1 MNNNVYPA
9 DVSTQSF
16 GKLKVNLTSSVNSRP
31 IEDATVAISLTS
43 NPSVILETLKTN
55 SAGQTEEIE
64 LAAPKLEYSLAP
76 SAEQPYS
83 EYTINMTAPGFEGLL
98 VNGAQI
104 LPDVTAVQNSML
116 LPKVEEGAGE
126 EYFVIAPHTLYGEYP
141 PKIAEPEIK
150 DLEEKGII
158 VLEHPVIPEFVV
170 VHDGPP
176 KDTGAQN
183 HYVKYKDY
191 IKNVASSEIYATWTE
206 ATIQANVLA
215 IQSFTLNRVYTE
227 WYKNKGF
234 NFIITSSTAYDHKF
248 MPERNIF
255 EPISKVV
262 DTIFSNY
269 LSFPNVKQ
277 PILTQYCDGKR
288 VSCPGWMTQ
297 WGSQDLGEKGYT
309 AIEILRNFYG
319 ESMYINS
326 TNEVSGVPYSWP
338 GAPLEIGSSGNSVR
352 QIQEQLNGVSKGYP
366 MIPKLAVDGKYGE
379 GTAIAVEVFQK
390 IFGLPETGVVD
401 YPTWYKLSDIYV
413 GVSRIAELK

>member
-9 DVSTQSF
+9 DVSTQSL

-31 IEDATVAISLTS
+31 IEDATVTISLTS

-64 LAAPKLEYSLAP
+64 LAAPKIEYSLEP
-76 SAEQPYS
+76 SVEQPYS

-104 LPDVTAVQNSML
+104 LPDVTAVQNSTL
-116 LPKVEEGAGE
+116 LPKAEEGAGE
-126 EYFVIAPHTLYGEYP
+126 EYFVIAAHTLYGEYP

-158 VLEHPVIPEFVV
+158 VLEDPVIPEFVV

-183 HYVKYKDY
+183 HYIKYKDY

-227 WYKNKGF
+227 WYKNKGY
-234 NFIITSSTAYDHKF
+234 NFTITSSTAYDHKF

-319 ESMYINS
+319 DSMYINS
-326 TNEVSGVPYSWP
+326 TNEVAGVPYSWP
-338 GAPLEIGSSGNSVR
+338 GAPLQIGSSGNSVR

-379 GTAIAVEVFQK
+379 GTSIAVELFQK

-413 GVSRIAELK
+413 GVSRIAELR